1 VTAAGGSRL
10 RAHDEVPL
18 DDLPTLAGVVTAAAL
33 GLSPANWR
41 QRIGGK
47 VSPSK
52 KAASVD

>member
-1 VTAAGGSRL
+1 
-10 RAHDEVPL
+10 VPL